1 MGRGQK
7 CSRSHATTWSTNTE
21 KFQELQRLCNQI
33 GLWIVPVGEFEGFC
47 KSVGDYGPRWVQQVI
62 EQKNLADDA
71 ELEAARKF
79 VQQMWASRS
88 S

>member
-1 MGRGQK
+1 M
-7 CSRSHATTWSTNTE
+7 
-21 KFQELQRLCNQI
+21 
-33 GLWIVPVGEFEGFC
+33 PVGEFEGFC